1 MKKIRRFTYNKPDIS
16 VQSFLIFS
24 VFGFKTPLNLH
35 FMENKMNLIR
45 AVALPGGRLSRYF
58 RSDKRIAA
66 IFGVPTAA
74 RGGGGGRRRRGE
86 GRGSAAGGIAVGDLG
101 FNKFKLYIIFSLYR
115 DMEFSRVVLIG

>member
-24 VFGFKTPLNLH
+24 VFGFKSPLNLH

-66 IFGVPTAA
+66 FFGKYSLFRQRQGGGEGYAA
-74 RGGGGGRRRRGE
+74 GGGKGGGRRRRGE
-86 GRGSAAGGIAVGDLG
+86 GSGAPQARREEEIVT
-101 FNKFKLYIIFSLYR
+101 
-115 DMEFSRVVLIG
+115 